1 MRTKTPGCRGAFTPV
16 GTRKAVGGGRTAV
29 GGLPAPGTADPLR
42 LIGLEMPEGGLWLA
56 MMPETK
62 GWITDNKRTFTLK
75 LVTFLDQRSSY
86 PFNVLISP
94 EALCSCN
101 LNIF

>member
-16 GTRKAVGGGRTAV
+16 GTRIAVGGGRTAV

-42 LIGLEMPEGGLWLA
+42 LIGLAMPEGGLWLA

-62 GWITDNKRTFTLK
+62 GWIIDNKRRFTLK
-75 LVTFLDQRSSY
+75 LQLRF
-86 PFNVLISP
+86 
-94 EALCSCN
+94 
-101 LNIF
+101 